1 MSASRILL
9 FYLLILNINK
19 YNEKEVYK
27 SSACC
32 FDAFDPDGKHWAAG
46 VDMHRYDWLHF
57 CIAVWRVW
65 SIYSFKK

>member
-32 FDAFDPDGKHWAAG
+32 FDAFDPDGKHCAAG
-46 VDMHRYDWLHF
+46 VDMHR
-57 CIAVWRVW
+57 
-65 SIYSFKK
+65 